1 MEKPTTD
8 EVGSEDLEAEPAS
21 PAEGRSK
28 EAHDFLRTGGA
39 DAGDGAD
46 VDARGGV
53 GAGAEEEETTSG
65 GVSTV
70 VSGDEVGTT
79 EGGSGTSVGGDSWA
93 TIKATTFATRSR
105 DSDLDFT

>member
-46 VDARGGV
+46 VDARGD
-53 GAGAEEEETTSG
+53 ETASG
-65 GVSTV
+65 GASTV
-70 VSGDEVGTT
+70 VSEDEVGTT

-93 TIKATTFATRSR
+93 TIKATTFVTRSR